1 MAVAVGGNL
10 PGRHASVRDGLQ
22 AAVDALPAAGFDVT
36 ACSGWWRSVAWPDAN
51 DPPFLN
57 AVVLARTRLSPHEA
71 LAALRTLEIA
81 FGRERRRVNAP
92 RTLDLDLLGYGD
104 LLLDDPDLTLP
115 HPRARDRLFVM
126 GPLAELAPEWRW
138 PDGATAATL
147 AQTATVGL
155 DARPLDP
162 RS

>member
-1 MAVAVGGNL
+1 MAAAVGGNL

-22 AAVDALPAAGFDVT
+22 AAVDALPSASFDVV
-36 ACSGWWRSVAWPDAN
+36 ACSRWWRSAAWPDAA

-71 LAALRTLEIA
+71 LAALRALEA
-81 FGRERRRVNAP
+81 LFGRERRRVNAP
-92 RTLDLDLLGYGD
+92 RTVDLDLIAYGD
-104 LLLDDPDLTLP
+104 LQLDDPELTLP

-126 GPLAELAPEWRW
+126 GPLAELVPDWRW
-138 PDGATAATL
+138 PDGATAAIL
-147 AQTATVGL
+147 AQRATVGL

-162 RS
+162 